1 MIWLFF
7 IVLQAAF
14 GTIFCFIYNDIDVT
28 AIYLAEIHVP

>member
-1 MIWLFF
+1 MIWVSF